1 MTNPNEGPA
10 EATLLPSIPSFRRD
24 DPFAL
29 YSAVSGGY
37 DESYARPSHRRIYD
51 RLAWEHVS
59 AIALRPGA
67 HVVDAGCGTGRWV
80 SRLLDRGC
88 RVTGIEPAPGMVER
102 LDARRLG
109 PGFTLMECA
118 MEDAPVVAQ
127 GADLVLAMGS
137 VQYCADPAAM
147 IRRFASWARP
157 GGTVCVY
164 VDSLLSLVLEL
175 IRAGRDE
182 EARERLR
189 TRRGVFRRE
198 GLAAPLAL
206 YDRQTLEAQ
215 FREAGLL
222 DVRCHGLAVGASAI
236 GRAACARAM
245 EADEEATMARE
256 RTWSA
261 DPAMADAGTHILA
274 IGTRKR
280 QP

>member
-1 MTNPNEGPA
+1 MMLPVPA
-10 EATLLPSIPSFRRD
+10 SAPPPD
-24 DPFAL
+24 DPAADPSAL
-29 YSAVSGGY
+29 YSAVAGGY
-37 DESYARPSHRRIYD
+37 DDSYARPSHRRIYD
-51 RLAWEHVS
+51 RLAWEHAS
-59 AIALRPGA
+59 AITLRAGA

-80 SRLLDRGC
+80 SRWLDRGC
-88 RVTGIEPAPGMVER
+88 RVTGIEQAPGMIER

-109 PGFTLMECA
+109 PGFTLLECA
-118 MEDAPVVAQ
+118 MEDAPVVA
-127 GADLVLAMGS
+127 GSADLVLAMGS

-182 EARERLR
+182 EAQERLH
-189 TRRGVFRRE
+189 TRRGVFRQ
-198 GLAAPLAL
+198 GDLSASLAL
-206 YDRQTLEAQ
+206 YDRRTLEAQ
-215 FREAGLL
+215 FLEAGLL

-236 GRAACARAM
+236 GRAACTRAM
-245 EADEEATMARE
+245 EADEAATMATE
-256 RTWSA
+256 RRWSA

-274 IGTRKR
+274 MGTRRMR